1 MSDDLTKLRLDVAR
15 ALGWVFEESLAKP
28 QETAEWWRRAH
39 RDTIYVERDDDGNVV
54 SCDSCHADWT
64 ASLGACQ
71 EVLDA
76 IRERNWRYRIQDG
89 RGEHGEYAVGVSL
102 MDATRTYAWPQVV
115 APTLPEAL
123 CRAFVEAVEANGE

>member
-1 MSDDLTKLRLDVAR
+1 VSDDLLDLRLRVAR
-15 ALGWVFEESLAKP
+15 ALNVQMYYEEECDGERYYYYAEGERIHKP
-28 QETAEWWRRAH
+28 LP
-39 RDTIYVERDDDGNVV
+39 DYP
-54 SCDSCHADWT
+54 AD
-64 ASLGACQ
+64 LGACQ